1 MQLQEIAQ
9 GRECYVLSN
18 APALSI
24 DTQKSND
31 KRAVARGIAISLDYN
46 TKNFRFSRASVLS
59 LRPQAIRTEDSNG
72 VPMHIL
78 HMTFWELPV
87 GRTLTASFKRDSEL
101 EVEFYLSRDVPQPH
115 TNSIIDRIDDKTI
128 DSVSL
133 GWGLIAQGKRPS
145 YFKCD
150 VCGEKMDRG
159 WFMPYDSN
167 YHYPGK
173 KLKEDGKEIIVTA
186 TVHGDI
192 KFRELSIVG
201 GGADPR
207 AKILGDTEV
216 MDTLKTE
223 LHQLHIQPADFPTIA
238 ELAGWNETLFTD
250 TLSLGIY
257 NPAIPVPADI
267 DKQFSGWRADEREG
281 FRSSG
286 NGSAHRQSEVGN
298 QQRYTGSPLGEQDTS
313 LVSENEQNPRQPASL
328 GGLNTMSEPTGTP
341 PEASQAALEWKPKY
355 EVAAAKITEL
365 EAQLESVVTLE
376 DHNQQVETL
385 TTELT
390 ETKADL
396 KTAQAEIEKQKH
408 LAIIG
413 ENALRAQRKRTE
425 NAFLTLRGNKI
436 SSPED
441 AATLKKIQ
449 ESTDMKWLMEEGDE
463 YWDLVGDHQKRSNY
477 QEADKRTQGDF
488 LPDIESS
495 HFSV

>member
-1 MQLQEIAQ
+1 MQLQKIGQ
-9 GRECYVLSN
+9 GRDCFVLSN

-24 DTQKSND
+24 DTQKSTD
-31 KRAVARGIAISLDYN
+31 KRAVARGIALSTDYN
-46 TKNFRFSRASVLS
+46 TKFYRFTPASVQS

-87 GRTLTASFKRDSEL
+87 GRTLAASFKRDSEL
-101 EVEFYLSRDVPQPH
+101 EIEFYLSRDVPQPH

-128 DSVSL
+128 DSLSV
-133 GWGLIAQGKRPS
+133 GWRLIAQGKRKS

-150 VCGEKMDRG
+150 VCGEKMDKG
-159 WFMPYDSN
+159 WFMPYCEN

-173 KLKEDGKEIIVTA
+173 KLKEDGKDIIVTA

-207 AKILGDTEV
+207 SKILGDTDV
-216 MDTLKTE
+216 METLKTE
-223 LHQLHIQPADFPTIA
+223 LHQLQIQPADFPTIA

-257 NPAIPVPADI
+257 NPAVPSPEGI
-267 DKQFSGWRADEREG
+267 SETEKQFA
-281 FRSSG
+281 
-286 NGSAHRQSEVGN
+286 
-298 QQRYTGSPLGEQDTS
+298 
-313 LVSENEQNPRQPASL
+313 L
-328 GGLNTMSEPTGTP
+328 GGFNMPEEPTATAEPTGTP
-341 PEASQAALEWKPKY
+341 PEPSQADPSQAALEWKPKY
-355 EVAAAKITEL
+355 EAAAARITEL
-365 EAQLESVVTLE
+365 ENQLESVVTLK

-396 KTAQAEIEKQKH
+396 KTAKAEIEKNKH
-408 LAIIG
+408 LATIG
-413 ENALRAQRKRTE
+413 EQALRAQRKRTE

-449 ESTDMKWLMEEGDE
+449 ESTDMKWLMNEGDE
-463 YWDLVGDHQKRSNY
+463 YWELVGDHQKRSNY
-477 QEADKRTQGDF
+477 QEEEKRTQSDF
-488 LPDIESS
+488 LRGVDANLL
-495 HFSV
+495 